1 MARTSKY
8 RQAYSSAASQSRWRV
23 GLYIRISREDGDRIE
38 SESIAS
44 QRALLQ
50 RFAEERPDM
59 QLFDCYTD
67 DGFSGTDFNR
77 PDFQRMIKD
86 AANKKINCII
96 VKDLSRFGRNYVEA
110 GKYLETVFPLF
121 GVRFIAVN
129 DQIDSV
135 ASPASVNNIIV
146 PFKNI
151 INDEYCRDISI
162 KVRSALDIRRRQ
174 GKFIG
179 SFAPYGYR
187 KDEADRSKL
196 VIDDGA
202 AQIVRF
208 IFKEFQ
214 WKRHF
219 RNCPQS

>member
-8 RQAYSSAASQSRWRV
+8 KQAYSSAASQSRWRV

-110 GKYLETVFPLF
+110 GKYL
-121 GVRFIAVN
+121 
-129 DQIDSV
+129 D
-135 ASPASVNNIIV
+135 
-146 PFKNI
+146 
-151 INDEYCRDISI
+151 
-162 KVRSALDIRRRQ
+162 
-174 GKFIG
+174 
-179 SFAPYGYR
+179 R
-187 KDEADRSKL
+187 KSTRLNSS
-196 VIDDGA
+196 
-202 AQIVRF
+202 
-208 IFKEFQ
+208 
-214 WKRHF
+214 H
-219 RNCPQS
+219 S